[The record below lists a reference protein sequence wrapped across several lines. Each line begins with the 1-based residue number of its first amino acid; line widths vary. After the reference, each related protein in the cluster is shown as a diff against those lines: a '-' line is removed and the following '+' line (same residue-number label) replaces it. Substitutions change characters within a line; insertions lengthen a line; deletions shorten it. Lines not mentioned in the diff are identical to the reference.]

1 VRAIFQGGEV
11 AKEKIRDFAHQAAE
25 LDAAELAQ
33 FTDDIYAQFG
43 DLRAK
48 LNSSRFTA
56 NAVSAHLEKLD
67 FSSMEHLLNDLQVSN
82 RARLLQIVRE
92 LIGFRL
98 EDLKSLDLWLEN
110 CHDLLS
116 QTSQQFPDSNKEQ
129 KSSRLKKGFISQKNL
144 PQYFKAWKNF
154 VYEIYKYDFN
164 VNLTLDESY
173 KSLHSIKQEL
183 EDKSYASK
191 INIIK
196 TNQHII
202 NNTKK
207 AATIKRTFTIDD
219 TAIIVTYSENILN
232 TSNIDSLLKN
242 LEIQRK
248 INPNQKTEKT
258 SLEIDNDTISIE
270 INGSKIINMNSLKYL
285 LESLI

>member
-1 VRAIFQGGEV
+1 
-11 AKEKIRDFAHQAAE
+11 
-25 LDAAELAQ
+25 
-33 FTDDIYAQFG
+33 
-43 DLRAK
+43 
-48 LNSSRFTA
+48 
-56 NAVSAHLEKLD
+56 
-67 FSSMEHLLNDLQVSN
+67 MEHLLNDLQVSN

-144 PQYFKAWKNF
+144 PQYFKVWKNF

-196 TNQHII
+196 TNHHII

-270 INGSKIINMNSLKYL
+270 INGSKNINMNSLKYL